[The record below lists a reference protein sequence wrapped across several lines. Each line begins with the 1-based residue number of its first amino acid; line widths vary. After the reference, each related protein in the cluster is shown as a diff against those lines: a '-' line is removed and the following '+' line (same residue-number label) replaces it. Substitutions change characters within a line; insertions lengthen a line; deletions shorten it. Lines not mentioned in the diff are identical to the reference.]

1 MNNCIFTAHCLEA
14 NCDKSC
20 PTYVETSYLLE
31 RNGISI
37 SSYLFS
43 DPRVDVPKLTRI
55 LDTFNNKE
63 GVIVVNNTSG
73 GFTTVQWAEALTY
86 CAICNNWKGS
96 RLHCVVYNLKLSK
109 YLDDVKQSWSSK
121 TNNEDLEYV
130 KIWSENAKV
139 LIISNFD
146 FVNFGD
152 FESQTLLNLLQTRQI
167 EGKTTILVSPPIS
180 QLVSSKSSMFF
191 NMLRSRMSSE
201 AREVSKC

>member
-1 MNNCIFTAHCLEA
+1 
-14 NCDKSC
+14 
-20 PTYVETSYLLE
+20 
-31 RNGISI
+31 
-37 SSYLFS
+37 
-43 DPRVDVPKLTRI
+43 
-55 LDTFNNKE
+55 
-63 GVIVVNNTSG
+63 
-73 GFTTVQWAEALTY
+73 
-86 CAICNNWKGS
+86 
-96 RLHCVVYNLKLSK
+96 
-109 YLDDVKQSWSSK
+109 
-121 TNNEDLEYV
+121 V

-152 FESQTLLNLLQTRQI
+152 FESQTLLNLLQTRQV